1 MELGRRGKDAGESM
15 EKRILG
21 NYLEGRQ
28 SLVLLLFVE
37 GKEGAPSFAKKDLS
51 WKLPVNSLASSVS

>member
-1 MELGRRGKDAGESM
+1 MELGRRRGKDAAESM

-28 SLVLLLFVE
+28 ALVLLLFVE
-37 GKEGAPSFAKKDLS
+37 GKEGAPSFAKKDLFF
-51 WKLPVNSLASSVS
+51 LEITC